1 MSLSKRIAAI
11 EVQVAPALERAK
23 RRRQVLA
30 QFFLTT
36 KTDFDETLAY
46 FQYVGDDRTFDEAK
60 SSVGE
65 HFLIS
70 LALCHLMFKQV
81 KSLTEEQ
88 INEAQKRASF
98 ILARQ
103 WYGREVT
110 LDECASE
117 REICRR
123 AWEDFRAGLSVA
135 ESEAAMYVR
144 DVFARWPRLKNQ
156 SEAMTDFLA
165 GMDWQEW
172 YKQHWE
178 RYEQAV
184 ISNGENRARH

>member
-11 EVQVAPALERAK
+11 ETQYAPALERAK

-30 QFFLTT
+30 QYFATT
-36 KTDFDETLAY
+36 ETDFDETFVY
-46 FQYVGDDRTFDEAK
+46 FQYVGDGCTFEQAK
-60 SSVGE
+60 NSVGE

-70 LALCHLMFKQV
+70 LAFCHLLYKSV
-81 KSLTEEQ
+81 KTLTNEQ
-88 INEAQKRASF
+88 IHEAQKRASY

-117 REICRR
+117 REICKQ
-123 AWEDFRAGLSVA
+123 AWEDFKAGLPVA
-135 ESEAAMYVR
+135 ESESAMYVR
-144 DVFARWPRLKNQ
+144 SLFAQWPRLKNQ
-156 SEAMTDFLA
+156 SDAMTDFLA

-172 YKQHWE
+172 HKQHWG
-178 RYEQAV
+178 RYE
-184 ISNGENRARH
+184 